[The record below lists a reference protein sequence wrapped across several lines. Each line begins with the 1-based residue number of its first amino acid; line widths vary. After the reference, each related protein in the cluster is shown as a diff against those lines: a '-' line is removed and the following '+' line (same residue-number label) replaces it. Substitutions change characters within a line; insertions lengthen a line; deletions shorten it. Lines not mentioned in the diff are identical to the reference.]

1 MAEFVATTMEDV
13 ASELHGAGLVD
24 ESELG
29 SALFHEVFKMRGN
42 EFDEAAA
49 K

>member
-1 MAEFVATTMEDV
+1 MVEFVATAMEDV

-29 SALFHEVFKMRGN
+29 SALFHKVFKMRGS
-42 EFDEAAA
+42 EFDEATA